1 MTDSVQFEERPTGS
15 GHLIGRATL
24 NAPRSLNA
32 LSLEMIEALD
42 RQITDWQAREEVVAI
57 WLEGNGGKALS
68 AGGDVVALHGAMVKH
83 AGLSPV
89 RNESGTLRGQTTT
102 SRRGRPGLGRRARR

>member
-1 MTDSVQFEERPTGS
+1 MTDNVQLQESVQFEERPTGS

-42 RQITDWQAREEVVAI
+42 RQITDWQARDEVVAI
-57 WLEGNGGKALS
+57 WLEGAGGKALS
-68 AGGDVVALHGAMVKH
+68 AGGDVVALHGAARSLWKRD
-83 AGLSPV
+83 SPL
-89 RNESGTLRGQTTT
+89 ET
-102 SRRGRPGLGRRARR
+102 SSYRLDMRMATALL